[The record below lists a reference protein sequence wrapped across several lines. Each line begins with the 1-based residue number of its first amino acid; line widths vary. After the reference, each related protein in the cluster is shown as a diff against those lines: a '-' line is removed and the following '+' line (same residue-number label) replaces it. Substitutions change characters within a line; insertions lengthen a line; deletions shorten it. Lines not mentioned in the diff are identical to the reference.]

1 MYYHT
6 LPYKLGESNSL
17 PRKRVVYKA
26 YQQADISDLI
36 MIKSVSA

>member
-26 YQQADISDLI
+26 YQQADII
-36 MIKSVSA
+36 KIKSDPA